1 VEPIERT
8 VTTPDGRI
16 LAVQESGDPAGLP
29 VVVHYG
35 TPMNGHL
42 YGLHAADAESRGL
55 RLISYDRPGYGGST
69 PQPGR
74 VVADCAADVL
84 AICESLSLS
93 RIAVWGISGGGPHAL
108 ATAALLPDL
117 VVAAASVAGPA
128 PYDADGLDWFDGMG
142 QANADGF
149 RSRLA
154 NPAAG
159 QAEAVAEREMVLAAS
174 PADVAEQLR
183 SLFSPVDAA
192 AFTGELADYV
202 IRSFREALA
211 PGIEGWWEDQCAETS
226 PWGFE
231 LASISVPVL
240 VVQGQQDRFVPFG
253 HGRWL
258 AAHIQGAEAWLRE
271 DDGHWT
277 PYQYRVPEVH
287 AWLCD
292 RLTQTQADRPGG
304 GVDQTETRS
313 HTKMRVSPGA
323 ITRPA
328 PLSP

>member
-1 VEPIERT
+1 MERIERT

-16 LAVQESGDPAGLP
+16 LAVQEAGDPSGLP

-35 TPMNGHL
+35 TPMNRHL
-42 YGLHAADAESRGL
+42 YGPHVTDAARRGL

-74 VVADCAADVL
+74 IPADCAADVR
-84 AICESLSLS
+84 AICESLDLS

-117 VVAAASVAGPA
+117 VAAAASVAGPA
-128 PYDADGLDWFDGMG
+128 PYDADGLDWFGGMG
-142 QANADGF
+142 QDNANGF
-149 RSRLA
+149 RLRLA
-154 NPAAG
+154 DPAAAR
-159 QAEAVAEREMVLAAS
+159 AEAEAERNMVLVTSA
-174 PADVAEQLR
+174 ADVAEELS
-183 SLFSPVDAA
+183 SLFSPADAA

-202 IRSFREALA
+202 ILSFREALA
-211 PGIEGWWEDQCAETS
+211 PGIEGWWEDQCAEIG

-240 VVQGQQDRFVPFG
+240 VVQGRQDQFVPFA
-253 HGRWL
+253 HGQWL
-258 AAHIQGAEAWLRE
+258 AARIPGAEAWLRE

-287 AWLCD
+287 AWLSD
-292 RLTQTQADRPGG
+292 RLTNR
-304 GVDQTETRS
+304 
-313 HTKMRVSPGA
+313 
-323 ITRPA
+323 
-328 PLSP
+328 